1 MDNIL
6 GETPDDVIAL
16 ILDITIG
23 LKTNDFNFDDLLALL
38 KKWHNKKL
46 ARELILS
53 LCYKTYI
60 LEDKD
65 QIAKC
70 PYFIIE
76 LIKIDEIGLAHE
88 FLNLMKRTNE
98 ILEQNMVKGHYSTDS
113 SDDSEEDN
121 RAAWAN
127 YEDPVNLNRDLS
139 ETIMKAFKDDENFV
153 EVFFKI
159 GVKPSHIYDY
169 KPYKYEEL
177 FIKAAIKFESVDY
190 FRCFFAYYD
199 NYNYREYA
207 LYLKYKDIA
216 RKIVDSE
223 RMPDWYYEGGYDKK

>member
-23 LKTNDFNFDDLLALL
+23 LKTNDFNFDDLLSLL
-38 KKWHNKKL
+38 KNWHNKKL
-46 ARELILS
+46 ARKLILS
-53 LCYKTYI
+53 LCSKTYI
-60 LEDKD
+60 LEDKE

-88 FLNLMKRTNE
+88 FLDLMKRTNE
-98 ILEQNMVKGHYSTDS
+98 QIKKGMVESYYSTDS

-121 RAAWAN
+121 RADDK
-127 YEDPVNLNRDLS
+127 EPVNLNRDVSMILM
-139 ETIMKAFKDDENFV
+139 EAFKNDEDFV

-159 GVKPSHIYDY
+159 GVKPEYIYEFT
-169 KPYKYEEL
+169 PYKYREL
-177 FIKAAIKFESVDY
+177 FLKAAIKFEVYRYLDR
-190 FRCFFAYYD
+190 FL
-199 NYNYREYA
+199 REYKYPKNE
-207 LYLKYKDIA
+207 LYLKYKDVA
-216 RKIVDSE
+216 QKIVDSE